1 MQKHIYHIRSH
12 GCHIRVGASYL
23 DWKCFIGC
31 NLYKVEE
38 VNLTEKFQ
46 IKKIGVGFMIMH
58 TKSFGNTEM
67 AHKSKIIPSYPMP
80 NFEVYVGLQTV
91 QKFATLHT
99 ELLKAPKTVVYHI
112 LYT

>member
-1 MQKHIYHIRSH
+1 
-12 GCHIRVGASYL
+12 
-23 DWKCFIGC
+23 
-31 NLYKVEE
+31 
-38 VNLTEKFQ
+38 
-46 IKKIGVGFMIMH
+46 MIMH

-80 NFEVYVGLQTV
+80 IFEVYVGLQTV